1 MAEGGIPHAFRLLRK
16 SAERVEVEHWAVDVR
31 GVFVERVSPPNSN
44 DIKQSRESA
53 FPYPLV
59 FVSLPS
65 PTIVDP
71 KVKFFR

>member
-1 MAEGGIPHAFRLLRK
+1 
-16 SAERVEVEHWAVDVR
+16 VDVG
-31 GVFVERVSPPNSN
+31 GVFVERVLPSNSN

-71 KVKFFR
+71 KVKFFRYRREVPKLKGGRKFLLVPLFCGSPED